1 MQAEERVEVL
11 ALGLSDDLAVV
22 VLVVA
27 VHHHTVEAGEVADRT
42 RGGVVKL
49 GQRGGP
55 VQLLYRA
62 AHRLVGVR
70 KGERPFAV
78 GDLEL
83 DQEHTA
89 RLTVQDGV
97 ELPWLAGDVNH
108 ALERVALMQTA
119 EGRGRVLDR
128 AACSAPISADRWRP
142 RTASTGRPSRSAT
155 LALT

>member
-11 ALGLSDDLAVV
+11 AFALSDDLAVV
-22 VLVVA
+22 VVVVA
-27 VHHHTVEAGEVADRT
+27 VDHHAVEAGEVVDRAC
-42 RGGVVKL
+42 GGVVKL

-55 VQLLYRA
+55 VQLFYRA

-83 DQEHTA
+83 NQERTA
-89 RLTVQDGV
+89 RLAVQDGV
-97 ELPWLAGDVNH
+97 ELPWLARHVNH

-119 EGRGRVLDR
+119 EGRGRVLDSSGLFGADQR
-128 AACSAPISADRWRP
+128 RQVAAQNGVD
-142 RTASTGRPSRSAT
+142 GAT
-155 LALT
+155 E